1 MTSADAQINS
11 LVPANMSLY
20 ENKTFLLTV
29 LKDLE
34 KSPPYFLDVHLFSVQ
49 HRNHLG
55 SVILSVVM

>member
-34 KSPPYFLDVHLFSVQ
+34 KSPPYFLDVLLFSVQ
-49 HRNHLG
+49 HINHLG